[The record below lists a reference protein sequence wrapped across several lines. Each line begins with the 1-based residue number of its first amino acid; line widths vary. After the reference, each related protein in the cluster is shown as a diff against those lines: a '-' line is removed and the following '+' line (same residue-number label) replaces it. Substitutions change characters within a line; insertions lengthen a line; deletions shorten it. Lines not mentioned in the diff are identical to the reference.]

1 MCFLKG
7 RVSHYSFW
15 PSKEGGREE
24 EREDDDDAQLKASS
38 GRSHCPAKIS
48 GRT

>member
-1 MCFLKG
+1 MFFKRACESLQLLAVK
-7 RVSHYSFW
+7 
-15 PSKEGGREE
+15 GGREE
-24 EREDDDDAQLKASS
+24 EREDDDAQLKASS